1 MSAKPQL
8 DFDVMREPWNKYHVS
23 DGAYIKT
30 KIVVTKI
37 RKKMTGEKSWE
48 YSDDMQSIIV
58 TLSDVQ
64 GTPDTKTYS
73 PSEIDAAL
81 INNELRY
88 TIVSEEWNEYIIDDG
103 ARLG

>member
-1 MSAKPQL
+1 
-8 DFDVMREPWNKYHVS
+8 
-23 DGAYIKT
+23 
-30 KIVVTKI
+30 
-37 RKKMTGEKSWE
+37 MTGEKSWE

-103 ARLG
+103 ARIPLKSTVTRIAKTSLFDSTGAPRYVVELNNITQATLPRTS